1 VKVISPFGEYPLAF
15 RRLERHE
22 DGVAVVAM
30 VAGIESSVVVE
41 IRDLG
46 RLAKRL
52 AGPLA
57 LAVLLGAWW
66 RRRSRPWR

>member
-1 VKVISPFGEYPLAF
+1 VKVISPLGEFPLAF

-30 VAGIESSVVVE
+30 VAGIESSVIVE

-46 RLAKRL
+46 RFAKCL
-52 AGPLA
+52 AGPLVLA
-57 LAVLLGAWW
+57 LLLGAW
-66 RRRSRPWR
+66 RRRRCSAAR